1 MVLPDVPTAGRMSL
15 FLPAGVV
22 VGHCTDRD
30 GWTGCTVVLCPEGSV
45 AACEVRGGG
54 PGTRESDLLSPAA
67 SAPGANA
74 ILLTGGSAFGLA
86 AADGVV
92 RWLAERG
99 IGFRTR
105 AGIVPLVAGA
115 VVFDLALGDAERR
128 PGPAEGHAACLAAS
142 CEVERGS
149 VGAGTGCTVG
159 KLLGASGWTKGGL
172 GLAGRTLKGGGKVA
186 ALAAV
191 NAFGEVRGD
200 DGSILAGA
208 WRDGA
213 YRRTVDLLAA
223 GESPLLPWRESTTL
237 VCVLTDARLSKT
249 QAWLVARAASA
260 GVARAVDPA
269 ATAIDGDVVYC
280 VATGRV
286 EVDPLTIAAVAADVT
301 ARAIRDAVE
310 QAVGAPGCPA
320 AADRAR

>member
-1 MVLPDVPTAGRMSL
+1 MSL
-15 FLPAGVV
+15 FLPEGVLIGSV
-22 VGHCTDRD
+22 TDRD

-74 ILLTGGSAFGLA
+74 ILLTGGSAYGLA

-92 RWLAERG
+92 GWLAEQG

-115 VVFDLALGDAERR
+115 VVFDLALGDAETR
-128 PGPAEGHAACLAAS
+128 PGPEDGYAACIAA
-142 CEVERGS
+142 ERTVERGT

-159 KLLGASGWTKGGL
+159 KLLGPDTWTKGGL
-172 GLAGRTLKGGGKVA
+172 GFAGRTLAGGGKVA

-191 NAFGEVRGD
+191 NAFGEIVGE
-200 DGSILAGA
+200 DGTILAGI
-208 WRDGA
+208 WDGTG
-213 YRRTVDLLAA
+213 YSRTVDLLAA
-223 GESPLLPWRESTTL
+223 GQSPLRPWREATTL
-237 VCVLTDARLSKT
+237 VCVLTDAELTKT
-249 QAWLVARAASA
+249 QAWLVSRAASA

-269 ATAIDGDVVYC
+269 ATAVDGDVVYC
-280 VATGRV
+280 VATGRTTL
-286 EVDPLTIAAVAADVT
+286 DPLAVAALAADV
-301 ARAIRDAVE
+301 AAAAIRDAVM
-310 QAVGAPGCPA
+310 QATGAPGCPA
-320 AADRAR
+320 AAERLA

>member
-1 MVLPDVPTAGRMSL
+1 MSL
-15 FLPAGVV
+15 FLPEGVL
-22 VGHCTDRD
+22 VGHWTDREA
-30 GWTGCTVVLCPEGSV
+30 WTGCTAILVPDGST

-54 PGTRESDLLSPAA
+54 PGTRESDLLTPAA

-92 RWLAERG
+92 RHLAEREV
-99 IGFRTR
+99 GFRTR

-115 VVFDLALGDAERR
+115 VVFDLALGDTDPR
-128 PGPAEGHAACLAAS
+128 PGADEGYAACEAATR
-142 CEVERGS
+142 EFERGS

-159 KLLGASGWTKGGL
+159 KLLGPAGWTKGGL
-172 GLAGRTLKGGGKVA
+172 GFAGRTLAGGGKVS

-191 NAFGEVRGD
+191 NAFGEVVAE

-208 WRDGA
+208 WADGG
-213 YRRTVDLLAA
+213 YRRTVDLLAK
-223 GESPLLPWRESTTL
+223 GESPLQPWRESTTL
-237 VCVLTDARLSKT
+237 VCVLTDAELTKT

-269 ATAIDGDVVYC
+269 ATAVDGDVVYC
-280 VATGRV
+280 VATGRKP
-286 EVDPLTIAAVAADVT
+286 VDALTVAAVGAEVT
-301 ARAIRDAVE
+301 AAAIRDAVR
-310 QAVGAPGCPA
+310 QATGAPGCPSA
-320 AADRAR
+320 LERAR